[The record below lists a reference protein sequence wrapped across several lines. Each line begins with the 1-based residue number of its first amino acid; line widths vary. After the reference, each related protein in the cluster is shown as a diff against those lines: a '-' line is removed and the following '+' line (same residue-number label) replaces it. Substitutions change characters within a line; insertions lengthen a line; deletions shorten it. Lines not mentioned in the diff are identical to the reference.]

1 MTDSTPP
8 SRARRFATT
17 VGAFAA
23 WTTLFALSY
32 TQAPPYYSNQNQYLL
47 HGLAAVGDGNLAD
60 DWLANTLSPTPV
72 FDALVTLTA
81 RHLGEGLFPVYYALL
96 QGLYFVSLLGIAT
109 HVAGDRLTPRTR
121 WLVAALLLLTHA
133 AFLRWAS
140 FGVFGWDYPC
150 YAQGWL
156 AAQYVLGPV
165 FQPSAFGVFLLVAL
179 HQFLRGR
186 PLVAVACAAVA
197 VTLHPTY
204 ALSAGLIVLGI
215 LATLT
220 REGRVGRAL
229 ACGALFAALA
239 LPAVGYV
246 AENFYQT
253 TPKLGPIAEALLVHV
268 RIPHHAIPAV
278 WFDAVTAL
286 QLVAILVGVALTRG
300 TRLYPVL
307 QMLVVGSVLLT
318 GIQLLTGLDS
328 LALMFPWRS
337 SVLLIPI
344 ATAATLTRLVTLAGR
359 RLDRRVTVFLSVALI
374 AACASSGA
382 ALMLTR
388 QGYAMRPNEAGLLD
402 YVRTHKRPG
411 DVYLLPVEVPKPPAR
426 WSGSLSSDFKPAAS
440 PRLDGRVIPADFQR
454 FRLVTRAAV
463 SIDFKA
469 IPYRDVEVLEWH
481 RRLRFNLAAAE
492 SPDWDGDGTFSK
504 AVAEGVTHVVA
515 AAGRP
520 AASANFDIE
529 YADGDFV
536 LYRLR
541 RGPVR

>member
-1 MTDSTPP
+1 MTDATPP
-8 SRARRFATT
+8 RRARRLATT

-96 QGLYFVSLLGIAT
+96 QGVYFVSLLGIAT

-121 WLVAALLLLTHA
+121 WLVAALLFLMHA
-133 AFLRWAS
+133 AFLRWTS

-165 FQPSAFGVFLLVAL
+165 FQPSAFGVFLLAAL

-186 PLVAVACAAVA
+186 PLVAVACTAFA

-215 LATLT
+215 LVTLT
-220 REGRVGRAL
+220 RERRVGRAL
-229 ACGALFAALA
+229 ACGTLFAALV
-239 LPAVGYV
+239 LPSVSYV
-246 AENFYQT
+246 ASNFRWAS
-253 TPKLGPIAEALLVHV
+253 KVGHDADLILARV
-268 RIPHHAIPAV
+268 RIPHHALPAV

-286 QLVAILVGVALTRG
+286 QLVGILVGMALTRG
-300 TRLYPVL
+300 TRLLTTL
-307 QMLVVGSVLLT
+307 QTLALGSVAVTAAQLVTGEDTIGLL
-318 GIQLLTGLDS
+318 
-328 LALMFPWRS
+328 FPWRS
-337 SVLLIPI
+337 SVILIPI
-344 ATAATLTRLVTLAGR
+344 ATAVMLTRLVSLAGR
-359 RLDRRVTVFLSVALI
+359 RLDRRATVWVGVAVI
-374 AACASSGA
+374 AACAVSGA
-382 ALMLTR
+382 GLMLTR

-426 WSGSLSSDFKPAAS
+426 WSGSLSSDFKPAAA
-440 PRLDGRVIPADFQR
+440 PKLDGRVIPPDFQR

-463 SIDFKA
+463 YVDFKA
-469 IPYRDVEVLEWH
+469 IPYRGDEVMEWD
-481 RRLRFNLAAAE
+481 RRLAWSRAAAE
-492 SPDWDGDGTFSK
+492 SRDWDGDGTFSK

-529 YADGDFV
+529 YIDGDFV